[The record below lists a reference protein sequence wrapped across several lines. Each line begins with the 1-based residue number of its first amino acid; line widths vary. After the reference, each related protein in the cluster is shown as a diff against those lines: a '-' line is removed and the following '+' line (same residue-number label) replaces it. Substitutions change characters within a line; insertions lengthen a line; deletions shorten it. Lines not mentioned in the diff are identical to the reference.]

1 LQKRRNGTHRITTLM
16 AVETDI
22 ITGSSIEQ
30 AVILVIMY
38 VETFK
43 IEVIVFIS
51 TIIKCLLS
59 CRPIIFSNQKFVD
72 TDYRISFSNMK
83 GKLPINFIADSYY
96 SQKYLNYII
105 EVNLISE
112 RNQSSQR
119 KKLTNLI

>member
-1 LQKRRNGTHRITTLM
+1 M

-22 ITGSSIEQ
+22 ITSIAGSSIEQ

-59 CRPIIFSNQKFVD
+59 CRPIIFSNQ
-72 TDYRISFSNMK
+72 S
-83 GKLPINFIADSYY
+83 L
-96 SQKYLNYII
+96 
-105 EVNLISE
+105 LI
-112 RNQSSQR
+112 
-119 KKLTNLI
+119 LTTVYHSAT